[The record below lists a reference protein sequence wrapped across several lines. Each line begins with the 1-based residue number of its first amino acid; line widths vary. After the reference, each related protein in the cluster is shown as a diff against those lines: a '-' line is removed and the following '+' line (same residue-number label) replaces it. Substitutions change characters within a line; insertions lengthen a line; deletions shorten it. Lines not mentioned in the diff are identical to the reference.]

1 MYLTRTLCFLIC
13 TFPQVS
19 QLSELCSLNAIAHFN
34 WAIVLFP
41 LSVNMTSMH
50 FPSFCT
56 LRLNGARLFPAA
68 FYFGSFLLMLLY
80 ALFSYLVIDIS
91 EEFAFR
97 AFQRGIICH
106 ISVSLKSLAIV
117 FKCVH
122 KTQNPP
128 FLLLEG
134 LEPCRRIVAFTE
146 AGALIRTAGLS
157 GLVVI
162 RSSLDHPIRSLQEY
176 APLLCCRCLFDGGSR
191 LPFTP

>member
-1 MYLTRTLCFLIC
+1 MYLTRTLCFLTC
-13 TFPQVS
+13 TFSQVS
-19 QLSELCSLNAIAHFN
+19 PLSELCSLNVIVHFN
-34 WAIVLFP
+34 WEIALFP
-41 LSVNMTSMH
+41 LSVNMTFMH

-68 FYFGSFLLMLLY
+68 FYFGIFRLLFLY

-122 KTQNPP
+122 KHKFRYLCSWRGWNRAGK
-128 FLLLEG
+128 LLLSLREARS
-134 LEPCRRIVAFTE
+134 LEPPVLVA
-146 AGALIRTAGLS
+146 
-157 GLVVI
+157 
-162 RSSLDHPIRSLQEY
+162 
-176 APLLCCRCLFDGGSR
+176 
-191 LPFTP
+191 